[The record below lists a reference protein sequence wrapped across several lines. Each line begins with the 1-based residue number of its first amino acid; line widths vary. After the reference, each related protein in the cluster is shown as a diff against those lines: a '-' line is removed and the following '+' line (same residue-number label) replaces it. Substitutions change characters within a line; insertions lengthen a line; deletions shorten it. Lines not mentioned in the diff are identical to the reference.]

1 MGALTLKTTNCNP
14 LVVKYFAESL
24 GRVCTTMMAMVEIK
38 QYTAAKIFEGL
49 DLELSKRGI
58 SWSNCLSFG
67 ADNANF
73 MQGTT
78 SGLHVAYLLK
88 QTHEE
93 FVMVGCACH
102 LMNIAAEKA
111 AKSLPVNIEE
121 LLVDVHF
128 YLEE

>member
-1 MGALTLKTTNCNP
+1 
-14 LVVKYFAESL
+14 
-24 GRVCTTMMAMVEIK
+24 MAMVEIK

-58 SWSNCLSFG
+58 IWSNCLSFG
-67 ADNANF
+67 ADNANV
-73 MQGTT
+73 MQGTK
-78 SGLHVAYLLK
+78 SGLAYHLK
-88 QTHEE
+88 QAHEDL
-93 FVMVGCACH
+93 FMVGCACH

-111 AKSLPVNIEE
+111 AKSLPVNMEE